1 MGDNTKQSADETIAT
16 DEIDGVKYQRM
27 KMTLGADG
35 TNDGD
40 VAADN
45 PIPVTGTVSVSN
57 LPGTQ
62 PVSGPLTD
70 AQLRATP
77 MEAALA
83 ELAVTL
89 KVLLHTLSMPRY
101 YDASTGNI
109 RVNAVTVAS
118 HAVTLA
124 STVVS
129 GLTKVNDID
138 LNRIMW
144 AQNIRSRIS

>member
-1 MGDNTKQSADETIAT
+1 MADNTKQSADETIAT
-16 DEIDGVKYQRM
+16 DDVGGVKFQRM
-27 KMTLGADG
+27 KLTLGGDG
-35 TNDGD
+35 ENGGD
-40 VAADN
+40 VAAGN
-45 PIPVTGTVSVSN
+45 PMPV
-57 LPGTQ
+57 L
-62 PVSGPLTD
+62 GPLTD

-77 MEAALA
+77 METALA

-101 YDASTGNI
+101 YDASAGNL
-109 RVNAVTVAS
+109 RVAVGNTVTVAS

-124 STVVS
+124 STVVA

-144 AQNIRSRIS
+144 AQNIRTRIS

>member
-1 MGDNTKQSADETIAT
+1 MDNTKQSADETIAT
-16 DEIDGVKYQRM
+16 DDIGGVKYQRM
-27 KMTLGADG
+27 KLTLGGDG
-35 TNDGD
+35 VNGGD

-45 PIPVTGTVSVSN
+45 PM
-57 LPGTQ
+57 
-62 PVSGPLTD
+62 PVSGPLTG

-77 MEAALA
+77 VETALA

-89 KVLLHTLSMPRY
+89 KILLHTLSMPRY
-101 YDASTGNI
+101 YDASAGNI

-129 GLTKVNDID
+129 RLTKVNDID

-144 AQNIRSRIS
+144 AQNIRARIS